1 MFGSTKE
8 LQSNIDSLKKELT
21 DVTLDKEKLFSRL
34 EEAQN
39 IIESLGL
46 SLENDKKS
54 ILKKNSEYKKE
65 VDVLKIQHKSDL
77 EKIEKSVYHKVNTT
91 LASMGVDVFVPEY
104 FSDNKPDTDHQILSV
119 FQSLSG
125 NEKTEYYNKNKDAI
139 TRSLLNTPSK

>member
-39 IIESLGL
+39 IIESF
-46 SLENDKKS
+46 EIEKKA

>member
-39 IIESLGL
+39 IIESF
-46 SLENDKKS
+46 EIEKKS